1 MAETIARIETEAVGD
16 WLASPDAAHLLDAAL
31 ALNIE
36 CTADGA
42 RYDAKTIIAA
52 VREGTGYAPAHSA
65 PTEAGATG
73 DDDAL
78 DPITHLGDELPIG

>member
-16 WLASPDAAHLLDAAL
+16 WLASPDAEHLLAAAL
-31 ALNIE
+31 ALNVE
-36 CTADGA
+36 CTANSA

-52 VREGTGYAPAHSA
+52 MREAAGYAAAHSA
-65 PTEAGATG
+65 PTEAGAAG

-78 DPITHLGDELPIG
+78 DPIAHLGDELPIG